1 MRLLTSRRLRLA
13 VGQGR
18 TPQTSASASIATV
31 ERAGANLNGSMRTSE
46 AISELVSTA
55 LTAAQESGALPA
67 AGDVEIAVEKPK
79 QAEHGDFS
87 SSVALS
93 LARVMRMAPLAIAE
107 QIVEHLPDSPLVG
120 SASVAAP
127 GFVNF
132 TLADSWLVSQIDE
145 ILAAGHAYGNVDEGK
160 GQKVQVE
167 FVSVNPT
174 GPLHVGHARG
184 AVLGSGIASVLAAAG
199 YEVQREY
206 YVNDAGAQMRVFY
219 DTLYARFMQAAG
231 KDVSLPDPAY
241 PGEYLADLAKEILAE
256 NQDIVD
262 DDKTQVLAK
271 ISPIALERT
280 LAEIKAVLSS
290 LGIEYDN
297 WFYESSLT
305 ETGTLEHTLDL
316 LEKNGYLVEKDDA
329 RWFKSTAFGEDE
341 DDVVIRSGEQIPTY
355 FGTDLAYHYNKF
367 LERKFDRVINVWG
380 ADHHGHVSRLKAA
393 VQALGGDPE
402 DLTIILNQIVSF
414 KNEGETVRFSKR
426 KGNIVTVEELVEEVG
441 ADACRFI
448 FLSRTANAQ
457 MEFDLALATKQS
469 SENPVYYVQYAHA
482 RLASILRN
490 ASDQGISS
498 DGADLALLTHPAEFD
513 LLRRLIEL
521 PDVVYRSAKS
531 LEPHYLP
538 YYAMEL
544 AKTLQRFYEQCRVI
558 SEDEAD
564 LPVTKARLKLVE
576 TAKTVFARTLDLMGM
591 SAPERM

>member
-1 MRLLTSRRLRLA
+1 
-13 VGQGR
+13 
-18 TPQTSASASIATV
+18 
-31 ERAGANLNGSMRTSE
+31 MRTSE
-46 AISELVSTA
+46 SISELVEQA
-55 LTAAQESGALPA
+55 LTAAQESGALPP
-67 AGDVEIAVEKPK
+67 AGEVDVVIEKPK
-79 QAEHGDFS
+79 QSEHGDFS

-107 QIVEHLPDSPLVG
+107 QIVAHVPASPLVSDV
-120 SASVAAP
+120 SAVTP

-132 TLADSWLVSQIDE
+132 TLSKDWLVGQIDQ
-145 ILAAGHAYGNVDEGK
+145 ILEAGQKFGNSTDGV

-184 AVLGSGIASVLAAAG
+184 AVLGSGIASVLEAAG

-231 KDVSLPDPAY
+231 IDFPLPEPSY
-241 PGEYLADLAKEILAE
+241 PGEYLAELAADIHRENPGLSTADEAE
-256 NQDIVD
+256 V
-262 DDKTQVLAK
+262 KAK
-271 ISPIALERT
+271 ISPVALERT
-280 LAEIKAVLSS
+280 LSEIRSVLGS
-290 LGIEYDN
+290 LRIEYDN

-305 ETGTLEHTLDL
+305 NEGTLAKA
-316 LEKNGYLVEKDDA
+316 LEFLEANDYIVERDGA
-329 RWFKSTAFGEDE
+329 RWFRSTAFGEEE
-341 DDVVIRSGEQIPTY
+341 DDVVIRSGDKIPTY
-355 FGTDLAYHYNKF
+355 FGTDLAYHYDKF
-367 LERKFDRVINVWG
+367 LNRHFDRVINVWG
-380 ADHHGHVSRLKAA
+380 ADHHGHVSRLEAA
-393 VQALGGDPE
+393 VKALGGDPE

-469 SENPVYYVQYAHA
+469 SENPVFYVQYAHA
-482 RLASILRN
+482 RLAAIIRN
-490 ASDQGISS
+490 AAEQGIDSS
-498 DGADLALLTHPAEFD
+498 GADMSLLEHDAELD
-513 LLRRLIEL
+513 LLRSLLEL
-521 PDVVYRSAKS
+521 PDIVHRAAKN
-531 LEPHYLP
+531 LEPHHLP

-558 SEDEAD
+558 SDD
-564 LPVTKARLKLVE
+564 PTDMPVTKARLRLVE
-576 TAKTVFARTLDLMGM
+576 AAKTVFARTLDLMGM
-591 SAPERM
+591 TAPDRM

>member
-1 MRLLTSRRLRLA
+1 
-13 VGQGR
+13 
-18 TPQTSASASIATV
+18 
-31 ERAGANLNGSMRTSE
+31 MRTSE
-46 AISELVSTA
+46 SISSLVREA
-55 LTAAQESGALPA
+55 LQAAQESGALPA
-67 AGDVEIAVEKPK
+67 AGDVEIVIEKPK

-107 QIVEHLPDSPLVG
+107 QIAVHVPESDLVSDV
-120 SASVAAP
+120 SAAAP

-132 TLADSWLVSQIDE
+132 RLSDSWLTGQLDE
-145 ILAAGHAYGNVDEGK
+145 ILSVGNQYGNVDDGS
-160 GQKVQVE
+160 GQKIQVE

-184 AVLGSGIASVLAAAG
+184 AVLGSGIASVLAATG
-199 YEVQREY
+199 YDVQREY

-231 KDVSLPDPAY
+231 KDEPLPDPAY
-241 PGEYLADLAKEILAE
+241 PGEYLTELASDIFSENKDLADA
-256 NQDIVD
+256 
-262 DDKTQVLAK
+262 DKAAVMAK

-280 LAEIKAVLSS
+280 LSEIRSVLSS
-290 LGIEYDN
+290 LQIEYDN

-305 ETGTLEHTLDL
+305 ETGTLGKTLQL
-316 LEKNGYLVEKDDA
+316 LESNGYLVERDGA

-355 FGTDLAYHYNKF
+355 FGTDLAYHCDKF
-367 LERKFDRVINVWG
+367 LGRKFDRVINVWG

-393 VQALGGDPE
+393 VKALGGDPE
-402 DLTIILNQIVSF
+402 NLTIILNQIVSF

-482 RLASILRN
+482 RLAAILRN
-490 ASDQGISS
+490 AEEQGISS
-498 DGADLALLTHPAEFD
+498 DDADLSLLTHEAEFD
-513 LLRRLIEL
+513 LIRRLVEL
-521 PDVVYRSAKS
+521 PDIVHRSAS
-531 LEPHYLP
+531 NLEPHHLP
-538 YYAMEL
+538 YYAIEL

-558 SEDEAD
+558 SEDPND

-576 TAKTVFARTLDLMGM
+576 AAKTVFARTLDLMGM

>member
-1 MRLLTSRRLRLA
+1 MR
-13 VGQGR
+13 
-18 TPQTSASASIATV
+18 I
-31 ERAGANLNGSMRTSE
+31 SE
-46 AISELVSTA
+46 SISELVGQA
-55 LTAAQESGALPA
+55 LSAAQEAGALPP
-67 AGDVEIAVEKPK
+67 AGEVEIIIEKPK
-79 QAEHGDFS
+79 QEEHGDFS

-107 QIVEHLPDSPLVG
+107 QIVAHVPDSALVTNVL
-120 SASVAAP
+120 AAAP

-132 TLADSWLVSQIDE
+132 TLSQGWLVSQIDQV
-145 ILAAGHAYGNVDEGK
+145 LQQGQKFGNTNDGA

-184 AVLGSGIASVLAAAG
+184 AVLGSGIASVLEAAG
-199 YEVQREY
+199 YDVQREY

-231 KDVSLPDPAY
+231 KDVPLPDPSY
-241 PGEYLADLAKEILAE
+241 PGEYLAELAAQIHQENPGLSEAAE
-256 NQDIVD
+256 AEV
-262 DDKTQVLAK
+262 KSK

-280 LAEIKAVLSS
+280 LAEIKSVLSS
-290 LGIEYDN
+290 LRIEYDN

-305 ETGTLEHTLDL
+305 SEGTLAKSIEL
-316 LEKNGYLVEKDDA
+316 LEKNGYIVERDGA
-329 RWFKSTAFGEDE
+329 RWFKSTAFGEEE
-341 DDVVIRSGEQIPTY
+341 DDVVIRSGDQVPTY
-355 FGTDLAYHYNKF
+355 FGTDLAYHYDKF
-367 LERKFDRVINVWG
+367 LNRRFDRVINVWG
-380 ADHHGHVSRLKAA
+380 ADHHGHVSRLEAA
-393 VQALGGDPE
+393 VKALGGDPE

-469 SENPVYYVQYAHA
+469 SENPVYYVQYGHA
-482 RLASILRN
+482 RLAAILRN
-490 ASDQGISS
+490 AKEQGITS
-498 DGADLALLTHPAEFD
+498 DDADISLLVHDAELD
-513 LLRRLIEL
+513 LLRKLVDL
-521 PDVVYRSAKS
+521 PDIVHRSARN
-531 LEPHYLP
+531 LEPHHLP

-558 SEDEAD
+558 SDD
-564 LPVTKARLKLVE
+564 PSDMPVTKARLRLVE
-576 TAKTVFARTLDLMGM
+576 AAKAVFARTLDLMGM
-591 SAPERM
+591 SAPDRM

>member
-1 MRLLTSRRLRLA
+1 
-13 VGQGR
+13 
-18 TPQTSASASIATV
+18 
-31 ERAGANLNGSMRTSE
+31 MRTSE
-46 AISELVSTA
+46 SITELVVQA
-55 LTAAQESGALPA
+55 LAAAQESGALPP
-67 AGDVEIAVEKPK
+67 AGEVEIIIEKPK

-107 QIVEHLPDSPLVG
+107 QIVAHIPASPLV
-120 SASVAAP
+120 SKTSVAAP

-132 TLADSWLVSQIDE
+132 TLSKEWLVGQIE
-145 ILAAGHAYGNVDEGK
+145 QILNAGANFGNTTDGD

-184 AVLGSGIASVLAAAG
+184 AVLGSGIASVLEAAG
-199 YEVQREY
+199 YDVQREY

-231 KDVSLPDPAY
+231 VDVPLPDPAY
-241 PGEYLADLAKEILAE
+241 PGEYLAELAAEIHSENPGLAE
-256 NQDIVD
+256 SDEADV
-262 DDKTQVLAK
+262 KSK

-280 LAEIKAVLSS
+280 LAEIKSVLSS
-290 LGIEYDN
+290 LKIEYDN

-305 ETGTLEHTLDL
+305 EEGTLAKTLEL
-316 LEKNGYLVEKDDA
+316 LEQNGYIIERDGA
-329 RWFKSTAFGEDE
+329 RWFKSTAFGEEE
-341 DDVVIRSGEQIPTY
+341 DDVVIRSGDQIPTY
-355 FGTDLAYHYNKF
+355 FGTDLAYHYDKF
-367 LERKFDRVINVWG
+367 VNRHFDRVINVWG
-380 ADHHGHVSRLKAA
+380 ADHHGHVSRLEAA
-393 VQALGGDPE
+393 VKALGGDPD

-426 KGNIVTVEELVEEVG
+426 KGNIITVEELVAEVG

-482 RLASILRN
+482 RLAAILRN
-490 ASDQGISS
+490 AEEQGISS
-498 DGADLALLTHPAEFD
+498 DDADMSVLGHDAELE
-513 LLRRLIEL
+513 LLRRLVDL
-521 PDVVYRSAKS
+521 PDIVHRAARN
-531 LEPHYLP
+531 LEPHHLP

-558 SEDEAD
+558 SDKPED
-564 LPVTKARLKLVE
+564 LPVTKARLRLVE
-576 TAKTVFARTLDLMGM
+576 AAKAVFARTLDLMGM
-591 SAPERM
+591 TAPDRM